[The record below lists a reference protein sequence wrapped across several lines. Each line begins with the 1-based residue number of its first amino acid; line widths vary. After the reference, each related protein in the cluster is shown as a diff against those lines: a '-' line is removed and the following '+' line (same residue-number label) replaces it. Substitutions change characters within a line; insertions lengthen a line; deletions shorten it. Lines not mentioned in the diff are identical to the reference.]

1 MHSFFHVWL
10 LRHALQDSA
19 EWYYNEKEVG
29 KAILDFCNSSGVP
42 RDEIFYTTKLQVN
55 RGYEATKKAIQTSI
69 KECGLEYINLYLIH
83 GPLGGPKARAESWK
97 AICEAKA
104 EGKLRSIGVSNFGVK
119 HLKEIVESEADLP
132 AVNQA
137 GNIAILY
144 CTY

>member
-10 LRHALQDSA
+10 LRHVLQESA

-55 RGYEATKKAIQTSI
+55 KGYEAAKKAIQTSI

-104 EGKLRSIGVSNFGVK
+104 
-119 HLKEIVESEADLP
+119 A
-132 AVNQA
+132 
-137 GNIAILY
+137 
-144 CTY
+144 T